1 MPADTLRLTV
11 GGGTVTLD
19 VPADVPPMLLTVLNG
34 LIPLHL
40 ARLASL
46 SEGDRKR
53 LAERY
58 ADELAAGAD
67 RLTAPGNF
75 TDRRERARA
84 LTALAGGLAIGAMQP
99 GGVTWAG
106 RHWCARPHPDCPVN
120 KVHAA

>member
-1 MPADTLRLTV
+1 MTAELSR
-11 GGGTVTLD
+11 TLD
-19 VPADVPPMLLTVLNG
+19 VPLLPPLLMTMLDG

-40 ARLASL
+40 MRLSDL
-46 SEGDRKR
+46 SEGDRRR

-58 ADELAAGAD
+58 ADDLAAGAD

-75 TDRRERARA
+75 DDRAERSEA

-106 RHWCARPHPDCPVN
+106 RHWCTKPHPDCPVN
-120 KVHAA
+120 KVNERKAS